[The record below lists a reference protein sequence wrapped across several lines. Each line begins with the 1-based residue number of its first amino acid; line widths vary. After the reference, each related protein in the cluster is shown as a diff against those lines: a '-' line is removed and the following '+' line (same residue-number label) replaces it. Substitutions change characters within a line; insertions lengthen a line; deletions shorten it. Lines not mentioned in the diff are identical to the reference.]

1 MHRLCSNTRNLPG
14 KDMEEK
20 LYNCVGKESGRYD
33 EFVAMFSSI
42 AVEHGMMSGEDYARR
57 AIIYGY
63 DVHQKK
69 AELKSRSHLKAGD
82 SHKYQGCISGSYG
95 EYCCY
100 ILETYSQR
108 LHETCSW
115 GEAVEKIAAV
125 IDSMKSDEL
134 ISEDYKQSI

>member
-1 MHRLCSNTRNLPG
+1 MVVRISNEILPG

-20 LYNCVGKESGRYD
+20 LYNCVGKDSGRYD
-33 EFVAMFSSI
+33 EFVALFSSI
-42 AVEHGMMSGEDYARR
+42 AVEHGMMSGEEYARR
-57 AIIYGY
+57 AIIHGY
-63 DVHQKK
+63 DVHKRK
-69 AELKSRSHLKAGD
+69 AEIMIKSHLRASD
-82 SHKYQGCISGSYG
+82 SQKYQGCVSGSYG

-108 LHETCSW
+108 IHEVSSW
-115 GEAVEKIAAV
+115 GEAVEKLAAV